1 MAHVL
6 IMPRQGNTVESC
18 VLTEWKVKEGD
29 SVDVDSVVCM
39 IETDKATFELPAGEA
54 GTVLKLIRAEWD
66 DVPVLE
72 PIAVIGKPGE
82 DWAAAVGGA
91 GAMATAET
99 AHGSAAASKMVPGTT
114 AASAS
119 AAASTVAVG
128 QGSGVAATAET
139 APVKTVP
146 DTSSA
151 EMVPD
156 TTAAGQGSGAVG
168 DMVPAGSG
176 GAISP
181 RARNLA
187 EKEGLPT
194 GVLAGSGPGGRII
207 ERDVQAALQAGPGL
221 TAAAKVALAAQAA
234 AGTGGAV
241 PASGSG
247 LGGRLTA
254 ADLASGADA
263 VTAGGAL
270 SGSGAAAIPS
280 AASLGEGAITETPIK
295 GIRKLI
301 ADRMYQ
307 SLAESAQLTLNAS
320 APALRLQE
328 LRARMKGSPEE
339 LGFAKITVNDLLL
352 YVVSRTLPRFPFMN
366 ALKIGD
372 TLKTYERVHL
382 GVAVDTPRGLMVPV
396 IRNANLLS
404 LRQISAEAKRL
415 AAACQKGGVG
425 PDELSGSTFTVTNLG
440 SMGISSFTPVLNAPE
455 VGILGV
461 CNIELKPVAG
471 DNEDGCGVQFLPH
484 IGLSLTINHQVVDGA
499 PAARFLKALGEA
511 VADIDL
517 TLAM

>member
-18 VLTEWKVKEGD
+18 VLTDWKVKEGD
-29 SVDVDSVVCM
+29 SVDADSVVCM

-54 GTVLKLIRAEWD
+54 GTVLKLIRAEGD

-91 GAMATAET
+91 GAAATAET
-99 AHGSAAASKMVPGTT
+99 APT
-114 AASAS
+114 AAS
-119 AAASTVAVG
+119 AAASTVAATAPG
-128 QGSGVAATAET
+128 TVAA
-139 APVKTVP
+139 
-146 DTSSA
+146 SA
-151 EMVPD
+151 SA
-156 TTAAGQGSGAVG
+156 TAAAVQGGGAVT
-168 DMVPAGSG
+168 AGG

-187 EKEGLPT
+187 VKEGLSA
-194 GVLAGSGPGGRII
+194 GALAGSGPGGRII

-221 TAAAKVALAAQAA
+221 TAAAKAAS
-234 AGTGGAV
+234 GGAI

-247 LGGRLTA
+247 LGGRVTA
-254 ADLASGADA
+254 NDLASG
-263 VTAGGAL
+263 GAAAAA
-270 SGSGAAAIPS
+270 GSGAAVIPGAAIVNM
-280 AASLGEGAITETPIK
+280 GEGAIMEAPIK

-301 ADRMYQ
+301 SDRMHQ

-320 APALRLQE
+320 ALAVRLQE
-328 LRARMKGSPEE
+328 LRARMKASPEE
-339 LGFAKITVNDLLL
+339 LGFAKVTVNDLIL
-352 YVVSRTLPRFPFMN
+352 YAVSRTLPRFPVMN

-415 AAACQKGGVG
+415 AAACQKGGVS

-461 CNIELKPVAG
+461 CNIELKPVAASPTAG
-471 DNEDGCGVQFLPH
+471 DDDDGCGVQFLPH